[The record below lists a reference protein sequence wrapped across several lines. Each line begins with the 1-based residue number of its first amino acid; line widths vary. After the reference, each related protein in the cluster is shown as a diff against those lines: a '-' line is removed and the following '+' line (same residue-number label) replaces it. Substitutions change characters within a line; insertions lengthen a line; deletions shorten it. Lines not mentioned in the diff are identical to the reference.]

1 MSDFYG
7 EGDRIGVSSKYK
19 AATVEPSGEAKTTVE
34 GQYGVAMPKYI
45 TKDYQD
51 KFHVPSTIIHTNDKP
66 IVGGGDSMTES
77 EEEF

>member
-19 AATVEPSGEAKTTVE
+19 AATVEPSGEEKVTVA
-34 GQYGVAMPKYI
+34 GTYGVAMPKYI

-51 KFHVPSTIIHTNDKP
+51 KFHVPPTIIHTNGKP
-66 IVGGGDSMTES
+66 TVGSGDSMTES